1 MPAKVT
7 SLVKRNISE
16 KAFEQVNWPVQNIQ
30 AFTTTRKI
38 PLFLSSANLV
48 HSSSCFAEFNLGTHV
63 EDVLENVYHN
73 RNLLTNFLPEHT
85 TIQWLNQVHGSEVYY
100 AHEHA
105 QTPIEADAIITNSK
119 NIALSIMTADCLPIL
134 IAAAD
139 GSEIAAI
146 HGGWKPLANNII
158 NKTLT
163 KMNTPAEQL
172 CAWLG
177 PCISEKVFEVGGEVK
192 RAFVEQNSDLEIAF
206 EPTQQT
212 GKYLANLRFI
222 AKLQLQNFGVQS
234 INELQHCTYS
244 MAEQYYSYRRAQKT
258 GRMATIICRI

>member
-7 SLVKRNISE
+7 SLAKRNITE
-16 KAFEQVNWPVQNIQ
+16 KAFEQVKWPVQNVQ
-30 AFTTTRKI
+30 AFTTTRKT
-38 PLFLSSANLV
+38 PLSLSSANLIQ
-48 HSSSCFAEFNLGTHV
+48 SSSCFAEFNLGTHV
-63 EDVLENVYHN
+63 GDAFENIHHN
-73 RNLLTNFLPEHT
+73 RNLLTNLLPEHT
-85 TIQWLNQVHGSEVYY
+85 NIQWLEQVHGNQVHY
-100 AHEHA
+100 ATEYSSS
-105 QTPIEADAIITNSK
+105 PIEADAIITQSK

-192 RAFVEQNSDLEIAF
+192 RAFVEQNSDLETAF
-206 EPTQQT
+206 MPTQQT
-212 GKYLANLRFI
+212 DKYLANLHFI
-222 AKLQLQNFGVQS
+222 AKSQLKNFDVPC

-244 MAEQYYSYRRAQKT
+244 MAEQYYSYRREQKT